1 MKVLFVLQRMHPNV
15 REIHKA
21 LTSAGIGCTFVV
33 AGLGPS
39 EPEFFID
46 RVLLEHRV
54 TSAQDVRSFFS
65 QLEPDL
71 LIQRD
76 FRGVFHNFWS
86 CAKSK
91 NVPAYVYDQ
100 NPAQVP
106 LLDFLFRPLRVIRFG
121 RDSLRLRLKLGSFQ
135 RITPVEYWGSPGMW
149 VPRNTTYLPFPMG
162 VKPQPVFVAPREKLF
177 VLTVAKHGQKR
188 KRIHWLLRS
197 LAGYNNPVQLD
208 IVGSSPP
215 PKSGGRHA
223 WDRKLRL
230 AASKINPSVISV
242 VFHNDLNEEELTQLY
257 SQADV
262 FVLPAKREMI
272 AISPLEAMAWGLPV
286 LVSSDG
292 GAVPYVSPTGK
303 TQVFR
308 SRSFFSFN
316 KKLLVLLQDSRLRET
331 ARRKGLEAVSSTHS
345 YSSFVSKIHEFHEL
359 RPLTSS

>member
-1 MKVLFVLQRMHPNV
+1 MLQRMHPNV

-21 LTSAGIGCTFVV
+21 LTSSGIGCTFVV
-33 AGLGPS
+33 AGVGPS
-39 EPEFFID
+39 EPELFID
-46 RVLLEHRV
+46 RVPMEHGI
-54 TSAQDVRSFFS
+54 TSAEDVRSFFN

-76 FRGVFHNFWS
+76 FGGVFHNFWT

-91 NVPAYVYDQ
+91 DIPSYVYDQ

-106 LLDFLFRPLRVIRFG
+106 LLDLLVRPLRVIRFG
-121 RDSLRLRLKLGSFQ
+121 RDSLRLRLKLGSYR
-135 RITPVEYWGSPGMW
+135 RITPVEYWGSPGRW
-149 VPRNTTYLPFPMG
+149 VPRNTTYIPFPMEA
-162 VKPQPVFVAPREKLF
+162 KAQPVFAAPREKLS

-188 KRIHWLLRS
+188 KRVHWLLRS
-197 LAGYNNPVQLD
+197 LAGYNNPIQLD

-215 PKSGGRHA
+215 SNSRGRHA

-230 AASKINPSVISV
+230 AASRINPTVISV
-242 VFHNDLNEEELTQLY
+242 VFHNDLNEEELSQLY

-303 TQVFR
+303 TEVFR

-331 ARRKGLEAVSSTHS
+331 VRLKGLEAVSSTHS
-345 YSSFVSKIHEFHEL
+345 YSSFVSKILELHEL
-359 RPLTSS
+359 RPLSSS